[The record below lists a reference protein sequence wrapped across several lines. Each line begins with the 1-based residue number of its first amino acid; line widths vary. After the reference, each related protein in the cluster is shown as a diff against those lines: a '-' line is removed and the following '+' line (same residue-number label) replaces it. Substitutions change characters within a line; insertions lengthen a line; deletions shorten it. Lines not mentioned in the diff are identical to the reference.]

1 MCPARLLVLI
11 ILNSYRFSLPASPPS
26 GLVATGGTTTD
37 INIAGINY
45 RVHRFTSSS
54 NFIVTTAGTLD
65 WELVVAGGGGSGAV
79 GGNNASGAGGAGGLL
94 QRRNQIITAGTY
106 AVTVGTGGGPGTGNS
121 TLRKGRNGLSSA
133 FNGQT
138 TTGGGGGGAG
148 VYRGGASINSGVN
161 GGSGG
166 GTGDTVNNT
175 GVVAGTGVPGQGND
189 GGFRYGSGGG
199 AGAAGTPNYGGGG
212 AGLQLDITG
221 TEVWYAVGGGPF
233 AYSPIAGQSSG
244 DLSNGGNQAQDG
256 AANTG
261 NGAGARWSSNV
272 GKSGGSGVVIIRYI
286 I

>member
-11 ILNSYRFSLPASPPS
+11 LLNSYRFSLPASPPS

-106 AVTVGTGGGPGTGNS
+106 AVTVGTGGGPGTG
-121 TLRKGRNGLSSA
+121 
-133 FNGQT
+133 T
-138 TTGGGGGGAG
+138 TTGGGGGAGVNGAG
-148 VYRGGASINSGVN
+148 ASVNSGVN

-166 GTGDTVNNT
+166 GAGDPGGAGT
-175 GVVAGTGVPGQGND
+175 VAGTGVPGQGND
-189 GGFRYGSGGG
+189 GGTGRGSGGG
-199 AGAAGTPNYGGGG
+199 AGAPGATGSSSQGG

-221 TEVWYAVGGGPF
+221 TGVWYAVGGARFNTVPL
-233 AYSPIAGQSSG
+233 AGQSSG
-244 DLSNGGNQAQDG
+244 DRSNGGNQAQDG

-261 NGAGARWSSNV
+261 NGAGGRWWPSNNV